1 MHYFTNRTRLR
12 AAFYAGALALP
23 IGAAT
28 PALAQDQADSNGATE
43 VYANS
48 ATNREIVVTALT
60 SLARLDREDARKS
73 QAESSNTGAILGNV
87 PGVSVNSGGGFSGM
101 PAIRGLNQQ
110 RISITVDGQTIDLS
124 CPNDMNSPLSYTD
137 PHTVGQ
143 IDVLTGVAPVS
154 FGGDQ
159 IGGIIKVE
167 SPAPRFS
174 NSGKLEL
181 SGEASSFYRSN
192 GDGFGGGVT
201 LTAAGEHLSATYS
214 GSFTQSDN
222 YDAGGNGGMVR
233 STEYKK
239 TDHALGVA
247 WHSPVGMFKVKGGF
261 QYSPREG
268 FPTQAMDMVENKSW
282 FVNGSYEGFFNW
294 GSARLSADYRDT
306 DHTMNFL
313 ADKLPGAMP
322 MITEVHSF
330 GAQGALNFALSDG
343 QELRVGGEYKHQWL
357 NDYWP
362 PVAGNMMMGPNTYVN
377 LNGATRDR
385 IGGYVELES
394 RLGSTLTGVVGLR
407 YDRVTMDT
415 GDVAP
420 YGSSMMQMP
429 DVMAAAAFNARDH
442 YRADDNVS
450 GSAILVWRPEAN
462 VSVELGYAHKTRA
475 PNLYE
480 RYTWGRTGMA
490 SRMTGWFGD
499 GNGYIG
505 NLDLKPEKADT
516 VSLSVAVGQEGGAL
530 LKIAPYYTRV
540 DDYIDAVFVQRIM
553 HMSMMPTPWVQ
564 LQFANQ
570 DAEFYGLNVSAVMPL
585 RRGAK
590 ADEGTDLTGSFA
602 WTAGNNLTDGGPVY
616 HQMPFEVRVGAVH
629 RQGGL
634 EAGVDLNLVTEKT
647 RVDATRNEPRTDG
660 YVLVDARIAYSIGPV
675 RLSVSGTNL
684 FDVRYDLPLGGI
696 NIADYKQD
704 AAYRPLQGMG
714 RSINVG
720 FGVRF

>member
-233 STEYKK
+233 F
-239 TDHALGVA
+239 DGQPVGHLNAGRRRALGLA
-247 WHSPVGMFKVKGGF
+247 F
-261 QYSPREG
+261 
-268 FPTQAMDMVENKSW
+268 VENQRVEPER
-282 FVNGSYEGFFNW
+282 FPAIVEPVEQPEVM
-294 GSARLSADYRDT
+294 T
-306 DHTMNFL
+306 VQ
-313 ADKLPGAMP
+313 
-322 MITEVHSF
+322 TEDDRR
-330 GAQGALNFALSDG
+330 GC
-343 QELRVGGEYKHQWL
+343 
-357 NDYWP
+357 
-362 PVAGNMMMGPNTYVN
+362 
-377 LNGATRDR
+377 R
-385 IGGYVELES
+385 IGDGHYDGASALHAIGRRCRGIEL
-394 RLGSTLTGVVGLR
+394 
-407 YDRVTMDT
+407 
-415 GDVAP
+415 
-420 YGSSMMQMP
+420 
-429 DVMAAAAFNARDH
+429 
-442 YRADDNVS
+442 
-450 GSAILVWRPEAN
+450 
-462 VSVELGYAHKTRA
+462 
-475 PNLYE
+475 
-480 RYTWGRTGMA
+480 
-490 SRMTGWFGD
+490 
-499 GNGYIG
+499 
-505 NLDLKPEKADT
+505 
-516 VSLSVAVGQEGGAL
+516 
-530 LKIAPYYTRV
+530 
-540 DDYIDAVFVQRIM
+540 
-553 HMSMMPTPWVQ
+553 
-564 LQFANQ
+564 
-570 DAEFYGLNVSAVMPL
+570 
-585 RRGAK
+585 
-590 ADEGTDLTGSFA
+590 
-602 WTAGNNLTDGGPVY
+602 
-616 HQMPFEVRVGAVH
+616 
-629 RQGGL
+629 
-634 EAGVDLNLVTEKT
+634 
-647 RVDATRNEPRTDG
+647 
-660 YVLVDARIAYSIGPV
+660 
-675 RLSVSGTNL
+675 
-684 FDVRYDLPLGGI
+684 
-696 NIADYKQD
+696 
-704 AAYRPLQGMG
+704 
-714 RSINVG
+714 
-720 FGVRF
+720 